1 MGDVTLEPPSEE
13 DENEDYDEED
23 DEDWVWHS
31 AGAHLMKRC
40 NSQVGFVCSCLQV
53 QSADRR
59 ALFLSSPTGRM
70 CPVRRWSPT
79 RPTKL

>member
-13 DENEDYDEED
+13 DENEDCDEED

-40 NSQVGFVCSCLQV
+40 NSQVRLWGSFAHVCRCSQLTDGLCFYPV
-53 QSADRR
+53 QQA
-59 ALFLSSPTGRM
+59 G
-70 CPVRRWSPT
+70 CVQ
-79 RPTKL
+79 